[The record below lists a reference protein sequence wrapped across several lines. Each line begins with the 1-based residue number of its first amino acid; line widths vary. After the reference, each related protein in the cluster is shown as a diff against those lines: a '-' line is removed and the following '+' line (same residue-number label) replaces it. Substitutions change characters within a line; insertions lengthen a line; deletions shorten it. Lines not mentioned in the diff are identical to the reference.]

1 MLGSSSRL
9 AQGQALRNV
18 LARAR
23 TWGAS
28 RLIEA
33 CPRTGLGSKTY
44 WHEHE
49 PEARRGSSRLGQEQA
64 SAAKR
69 NGTSTNPR
77 RVEAHRGLAKARP
90 RQQNALAGACTE
102 AAGTRNY
109 IILLLESHPMA
120 GLIVCQW
127 VAFGWHPRILGRS
140 WREGMASR
148 LQTDIHT
155 STHTVIQT
163 YIHTWLHTYIL
174 TDILTCK
181 QSVPRQASNQALG
194 LWKLLAML
202 WKLQQNRHF
211 ARRQASRQASRQA
224 WRQALRLWKLP

>member
-1 MLGSSSRL
+1 MLGQSNNSCTSCLIPEVTDGEMHPQHL
-9 AQGQALRNV
+9 ACGYLSLAARVHIYMTDRSEERN
-18 LARAR
+18 AGR
-23 TWGAS
+23 
-28 RLIEA
+28 
-33 CPRTGLGSKTY
+33 
-44 WHEHE
+44 
-49 PEARRGSSRLGQEQA
+49 QEMNDCM
-64 SAAKR
+64 SECR
-69 NGTSTNPR
+69 N
-77 RVEAHRGLAKARP
+77 A
-90 RQQNALAGACTE
+90 
-102 AAGTRNY
+102 
-109 IILLLESHPMA
+109 ILLWESHPMA
-120 GLIVCQW
+120 GLIMCQW

-163 YIHTWLHTYIL
+163 DRHTWLHTYIP

-211 ARRQASRQASRQA
+211 ASLEAGLETGLEAMEIAIGCYGNCSKGETWLNCIDAMES
-224 WRQALRLWKLP
+224 ALG